1 MDGRRR
7 KQQPSSSVAEKKH
20 NLKNQQTK
28 IKELKKDIETFETEV
43 NLLLEHVQACGS
55 IDNICILCQ
64 NHILTSEYH
73 DLPCQ
78 HVLCETCVHDQV
90 KNQHSIQCPQCSQQ
104 QPHPSPFSYLRPTGS
119 SSSSE
124 DN

>member
-7 KQQPSSSVAEKKH
+7 KKQQPPPPKKIS
-20 NLKNQQTK
+20 KNPQTK

-43 NLLLEHVQACGS
+43 NHLLEHVQVGS
-55 IDNICILCQ
+55 IDSICIVCE
-64 NHILTSEYH
+64 NPIRTTEYH

-78 HVLCETCVHDQV
+78 HVLCETCAHDQIT
-90 KNQHSIQCPQCSQQ
+90 NHHPIRCPKCSQQ
-104 QPHPSPFSYLRPTGS
+104 QNPFFVVRSLD

-124 DN
+124 DS

>member
-7 KQQPSSSVAEKKH
+7 KQQPPTEKK
-20 NLKNQQTK
+20 NNNVRNPQTK

-43 NLLLEHVQACGS
+43 NLLLEHVPAS
-55 IDNICILCQ
+55 IDNICIVCQ
-64 NHILTSEYH
+64 NPILTAAEYH

-78 HVLCETCVHDQV
+78 HVLCETCGHDQV
-90 KNQHSIQCPQCSQQ
+90 KNHLPVQCPQCSQQ
-104 QPHPSPFSYLRPTGS
+104 QSHPSVFSYLRPTDN

-124 DN
+124 DSS